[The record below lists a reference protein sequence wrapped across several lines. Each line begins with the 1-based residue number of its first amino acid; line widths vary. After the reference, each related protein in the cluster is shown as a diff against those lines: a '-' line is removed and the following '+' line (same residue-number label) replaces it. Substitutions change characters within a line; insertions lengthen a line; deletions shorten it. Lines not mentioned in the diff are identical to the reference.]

1 MPNNGVK
8 QEEPILFGTLFAT
21 TLFSQSVEPL
31 PLISYF
37 AKFEISI
44 IPTPLRNAR
53 HSLPT
58 GSNQFWRSNQ

>member
-31 PLISYF
+31 PLLSYF
-37 AKFEISI
+37 AKFEISL
-44 IPTPLRNAR
+44 IPT
-53 HSLPT
+53 T
-58 GSNQFWRSNQ
+58 